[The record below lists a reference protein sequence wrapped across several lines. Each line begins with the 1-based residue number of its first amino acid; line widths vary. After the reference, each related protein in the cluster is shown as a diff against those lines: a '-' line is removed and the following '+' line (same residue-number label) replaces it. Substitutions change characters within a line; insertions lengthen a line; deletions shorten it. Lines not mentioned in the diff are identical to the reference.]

1 MPKVNEDY
9 GYDENLS
16 HPNREARRKAKNGKK
31 ATFFVDEDYEKKM
44 KIKRNNKNKISKE
57 SRKANRGK

>member
-1 MPKVNEDY
+1 MPKINEDY

-16 HPNREARRKAKNGKK
+16 HPNREARRKAKKGKK
-31 ATFFVDEDYEKKM
+31 TAFFVDENYEKKM
-44 KIKRNNKNKISKE
+44 KNKKDNKHKISKE